1 MYDVTHRVTQ
11 FTGAREFTSGSVSL
25 LQGRSEFLD
34 LFMDSERPAN
44 LNSAVPAC
52 ITKEY
57 VPKVTPSYQAGHEPR
72 GEREGNVEGDIR
84 SRDLSRDPRSR
95 QISARPLVTFE
106 PPLISLKMAGE
117 SQASFSASV
126 RYKIR
131 ETYQYRCVICLAWI
145 DTTQCAHLLDAATQG
160 EHQVRSEVMV

>member
-57 VPKVTPSYQAGHEPR
+57 VPKVTPSYQAGHEPKLQLWTKSST
-72 GEREGNVEGDIR
+72 ILLR
-84 SRDLSRDPRSR
+84 S
-95 QISARPLVTFE
+95 
-106 PPLISLKMAGE
+106 
-117 SQASFSASV
+117 
-126 RYKIR
+126 
-131 ETYQYRCVICLAWI
+131 LAWYPLRAFLSNLF
-145 DTTQCAHLLDAATQG
+145 TQSTQK
-160 EHQVRSEVMV
+160 VRISVILSHI